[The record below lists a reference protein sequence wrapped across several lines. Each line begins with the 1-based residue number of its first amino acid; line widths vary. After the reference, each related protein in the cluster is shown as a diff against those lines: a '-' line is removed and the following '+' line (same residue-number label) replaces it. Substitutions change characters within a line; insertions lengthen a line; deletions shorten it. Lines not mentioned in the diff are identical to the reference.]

1 MSHNAELSVDQQIK
15 YIESFLMYDI
25 KEMEI
30 LNPFIGLSNG
40 ALLKEVRKSLIELK
54 SLKEVK

>member
-1 MSHNAELSVDQQIK
+1 
-15 YIESFLMYDI
+15 MYDI